1 MSGMSAAVARPQ
13 SPKPRP
19 ENAPPSSLMERIC
32 AVPMPCA
39 ATPVAIPRA
48 RQHSI
53 LMRSNSGAETMAP
66 KMPVAMTRTA
76 VRSGNPPNCSL
87 SPMAIGV
94 VIALLQA
101 LTQVQEVTLTFIP
114 KIIAIL
120 LVSSLT
126 APFVGSVIYSFA
138 EMVYSRIEVGF

>member
-1 MSGMSAAVARPQ
+1 MNQADALDIVQSAIWTVIVASGPAVA
-13 SPKPRP
+13 
-19 ENAPPSSLMERIC
+19 
-32 AVPMPCA
+32 A
-39 ATPVAIPRA
+39 A
-48 RQHSI
+48 
-53 LMRSNSGAETMAP
+53 
-66 KMPVAMTRTA
+66 
-76 VRSGNPPNCSL
+76 
-87 SPMAIGV
+87 MAIGI